1 MSDERFPAQPDRPD
15 GPEALD
21 APEGSATSATGP
33 QTARP
38 RSTSAIWVGL
48 ALAVVLLAVAA
59 VALTS
64 SGDEPAS
71 EATSVASGSSDD
83 AVATIDGDA
92 RTEPIPQGSPIPA
105 WSAPTLEGGR
115 FEWAGRPEGP
125 TVLAIWAPWCPHC
138 QAELPRL
145 SAAVERHP
153 GISLVTLAS
162 ALNQPGPTPQEY
174 MDSEGLSFTVGLDD
188 EASTVAA
195 GLGIQGFPTT
205 YFVDADGLVVVSASG
220 ELDPDALEEV
230 LTVLEGS

>member
-1 MSDERFPAQPDRPD
+1 VSDELPTQPDRPD
-15 GPEALD
+15 GPQEDDPSL
-21 APEGSATSATGP
+21 GSAASATGP
-33 QTARP
+33 STDRP
-38 RSTSAIWVGL
+38 RSSSAIWIGL
-48 ALAVVLLAVAA
+48 ALVVVLLAVAA

-64 SGDEPAS
+64 SGDEPTS
-71 EATSVASGSSDD
+71 QATTAPSGSGGD
-83 AVATIDGDA
+83 AVATIDGPA
-92 RTEPIPQGSPIPA
+92 RTEPISDGSPIPA
-105 WSAPTLEGGR
+105 WSAPTLDGGR

-162 ALNQPGPTPQEY
+162 ALNQPGPTPQDY

-205 YFVDADGLVVVSASG
+205 YFVDAAGLVIVSASG

-230 LTVLEGS
+230 LTALEGG

>member
-1 MSDERFPAQPDRPD
+1 MSDEPFPPPDRPD
-15 GPEALD
+15 GPDVSGVPRQPA
-21 APEGSATSATGP
+21 APPTSPETDRARSA
-33 QTARP
+33 
-38 RSTSAIWVGL
+38 SAIWVGL
-48 ALAVVLLAVAA
+48 TLVVVLLAVVAL
-59 VALTS
+59 ALTS
-64 SGDEPAS
+64 AGSDPTSQATPTVPSASGDV
-71 EATSVASGSSDD
+71 TV
-83 AVATIDGDA
+83 TIDGPA
-92 RTEPIPQGSPIPA
+92 RTEPIPGGSPIPA
-105 WSAPTLEGGR
+105 WSAPTLAGGR
-115 FEWAGRPEGP
+115 FDWTVRPEGP

-145 SAAVERHP
+145 AAAVERHA
-153 GISLVTLAS
+153 GISLVTLAT

-205 YFVDADGLVVVSASG
+205 YFVDADGLVLVSAAG

>member
-1 MSDERFPAQPDRPD
+1 MSDELPTQPDRPD
-15 GPEALD
+15 DPTTDLSTD
-21 APEGSATSATGP
+21 LSTD
-33 QTARP
+33 RP
-38 RSTSAIWVGL
+38 RSSSAIWIGL
-48 ALAVVLLAVAA
+48 ALVVVLLAVAA

-64 SGDEPAS
+64 SGDEP
-71 EATSVASGSSDD
+71 TSQAPTTVSGPGAD
-83 AVATIDGDA
+83 AVATIDGPA
-92 RTEPIPQGSPIPA
+92 RTEPIPDGSPIPA
-105 WSAPTLEGGR
+105 WSAPTLDGER

-162 ALNQPGPTPQEY
+162 ALDQPGPTPQEY

-188 EASTVAA
+188 EANTVAV
-195 GLGIQGFPTT
+195 GLGIQGLPTT
-205 YFVDADGLVVVSASG
+205 YFVDADGLVTVSASG

-230 LTVLEGS
+230 LTALEGG